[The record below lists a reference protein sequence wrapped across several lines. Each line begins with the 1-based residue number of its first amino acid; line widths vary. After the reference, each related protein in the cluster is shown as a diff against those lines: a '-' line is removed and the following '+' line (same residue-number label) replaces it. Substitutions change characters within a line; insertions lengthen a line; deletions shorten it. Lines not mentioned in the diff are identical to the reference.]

1 MHADTPARHRVAAT
15 CRPAAARPPSLPAG
29 PGWAAAQ
36 DPIRAADLTRVP
48 DPIRIWDWIRARAAA
63 ERPACAPHARASA
76 ARCRACTGPV
86 RPGYTRCFQCE
97 LHAQS
102 APGLLADTVAP
113 VAYAAKGSQ
122 LAQDLWRYK
131 SDCPGSQPARAHLL
145 SLLLVFLHDH
155 GRRVW
160 REAGMARPSHA
171 CVVPSGRGRPGTHP
185 LQALVAPC
193 LALPWVTL
201 RPEPGGDPWARAL
214 DPGRFRAGQALPGA
228 CVLLLDDTWA
238 SGGSA
243 QSAAVALKLAGARA
257 VAVVVLGRHVSAAI
271 NRLDP

>member
-1 MHADTPARHRVAAT
+1 MQADAQA
-15 CRPAAARPPSLPAG
+15 CPAAVGAG
-29 PGWAAAQ
+29 
-36 DPIRAADLTRVP
+36 DPIRA
-48 DPIRIWDWIRARAAA
+48 WDWIRAQAA
-63 ERPACAPHARASA
+63 ERPASPARTPRTPGTA

-86 RPGYTRCFQCE
+86 RPGYARCFQCE

-113 VAYAAKGSQ
+113 VAHAAKGSP

-131 SDCPGSQPARAHLL
+131 AGCPGSQPARVHLL

-185 LQALVAPC
+185 LQTLVAPY
-193 LALPWVTL
+193 LALPWATL
-201 RPEPGGDPWARAL
+201 RAEAGGDPWARAL
-214 DPGRFRAGQALPGA
+214 DPGRFRARQPLPGA
-228 CVLLLDDTWA
+228 SVLLLDDTWA
-238 SGGSA
+238 SGASA
-243 QSAAVALKLAGARA
+243 QSAAVALKLAGAAA
-257 VAVVVLGRHVSAAI
+257 VAVVVLGRHVSPAV